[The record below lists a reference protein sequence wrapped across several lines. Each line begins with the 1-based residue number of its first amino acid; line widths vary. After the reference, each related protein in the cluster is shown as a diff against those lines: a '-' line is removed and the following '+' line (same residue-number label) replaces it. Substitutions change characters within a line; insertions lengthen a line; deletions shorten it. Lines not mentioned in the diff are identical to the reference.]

1 MSNNLGQLCVSTIHP
16 RFAARRRFAWQFG
29 IVLAVLSIFFMLV
42 ASPLAADE
50 GDVTIEGVVTAVPG
64 TADGLGRYTVDDGAQ
79 TYAVDADGDTE
90 FDGGLPGNDANVR
103 VDGRLR
109 GDGSILA
116 TRIRVQDESTPTPGE
131 TPEPTETPTVTP
143 TPDDGGD
150 DHGGESYVDPCLDVN
165 RDRWNGVVVSRPDG
179 DGLGT
184 WIIQIDSE
192 TQLTVVVG
200 AQTSLDYGL
209 PAANQWVEV
218 RGRLRDAQSC
228 TVDADR
234 LRPDEFR
241 GGEIVVRLTATDIVS
256 QTVAAE
262 YGMQAT
268 STLLRSGSIYLFTVV
283 DDDVIG
289 EDDHEQ
295 QIIDQMTADA
305 RVEWAEFNYVNSVP
319 VGEGYKTWGWGGVD
333 PTGYQSQ
340 SALRQVNLDAAHSAY
355 NGAGVTVAVLDTGV
369 DLQHPAL
376 LGKLLPG
383 RDMVDDDDVPQD
395 EGFGIAWGHGT
406 HVGGIVAVAAPDAAI
421 LPVRVLDSNGRGNM
435 FTLAY
440 AIEWAVDQGADVI
453 NLSVG
458 AESDSRVL
466 RDTIAEAVAQGVVVV
481 AAAGNLD
488 SAVVQYPAGYPG
500 VLSVTAVD
508 GDNAK
513 ASFASFGADWV
524 DIAAPG
530 VGITSTIVGPQG
542 SGYAS
547 WSGTSMSAP
556 FVAGAAALVRQAD
569 PGAAPAQIASQLT
582 ATAANID
589 AVNPAY
595 AGQLGRLLDA
605 AAALDVARPDDPGAD
620 RLRVFLPTI
629 RLQ

>member
-1 MSNNLGQLCVSTIHP
+1 MSNNLRQLYTSNVRLRCST
-16 RFAARRRFAWQFG
+16 RRRFAWQFG
-29 IVLAVLSIFFMLV
+29 LALTALSILLLLV

-79 TYAVDADGDTE
+79 TYAVDADGNTE
-90 FDGGLPGNDANVR
+90 FDAGLPVADATVR
-103 VDGRLR
+103 VDGQLR

-116 TRIRVQDESTPTPGE
+116 TRIRVQDESTSTPAPSE
-131 TPEPTETPTVTP
+131 TPEPTETPTATP
-143 TPDDGGD
+143 GDGSD
-150 DHGGESYVDPCLDVN
+150 DHGGETYVDPCLDVN

-184 WIIQIDSE
+184 WIIQLDSE

-200 AQTSLDYGL
+200 AQTTLDYGV

-241 GGEIVVRLTATDIVS
+241 GGEIVVRLASTDVVS

-283 DDDVIG
+283 DDDGLG

-295 QIIDQMTADA
+295 QIIDQMVADA
-305 RVEWAEFNYVNSVP
+305 RIEWAEFNYVNSVP

-333 PTGYQSQ
+333 PLGYQTQ
-340 SALRQVNLDAAHSAY
+340 SAVRQVNLDAAHSAY
-355 NGAGVTVAVLDTGV
+355 NGAGVTVAVLDTGI

-440 AIEWAVDQGADVI
+440 AIEWAVAQGADVI

-481 AAAGNLD
+481 AAAGNLN
-488 SAVVQYPAGYPG
+488 SAAVQYPAGYPD

-508 GDNAK
+508 GANVK
-513 ASFASFGADWV
+513 ASFASYGAGWV

-556 FVAGAAALVRQAD
+556 FVAGAAALVRQAE
-569 PGAAPAQIASQLT
+569 PTAAPAQIASRLT
-582 ATAANID
+582 AAAADID
-589 AVNPAY
+589 ALNPTH
-595 AGQLGRLLDA
+595 AGQLGGLLDA
-605 AAALDVARPDDPGAD
+605 AAALDVTRPEDPGAD
-620 RLRVFLPTI
+620 LRRVFLPTI

>member
-1 MSNNLGQLCVSTIHP
+1 MSNNLRQLYTSNVRLRCST
-16 RFAARRRFAWQFG
+16 RRRFAWQFG
-29 IVLAVLSIFFMLV
+29 VALTALSILLLLV

-79 TYAVDADGDTE
+79 TYAVDADGNTE
-90 FDGGLPGNDANVR
+90 FDAGLPVADATVR
-103 VDGRLR
+103 VDGQLR

-116 TRIRVQDESTPTPGE
+116 TRIRVQDESTSTPEPSE
-131 TPEPTETPTVTP
+131 TPEPTETPTATP
-143 TPDDGGD
+143 GDGSD
-150 DHGGESYVDPCLDVN
+150 DHGGETYVDPCLDVN

-184 WIIQIDSE
+184 WIIQLDSE

-200 AQTSLDYGL
+200 AQTTLDYGV

-241 GGEIVVRLTATDIVS
+241 GGEIVVRLASTDVVS

-283 DDDVIG
+283 DDDGLG

-295 QIIDQMTADA
+295 QIIDQMVADA
-305 RVEWAEFNYVNSVP
+305 RIEWAEFNYVNSVP

-333 PTGYQSQ
+333 PLGYQTQ
-340 SALRQVNLDAAHSAY
+340 SAVRQVNLDAAHSAY

-481 AAAGNLD
+481 AAAGNLN
-488 SAVVQYPAGYPG
+488 SAAVQYPAGYPD

-508 GDNAK
+508 GANVK
-513 ASFASFGADWV
+513 ASFASYGAGWV

-556 FVAGAAALVRQAD
+556 FVAGAAALVRQAE
-569 PGAAPAQIASQLT
+569 PTAAPAQIASRLT
-582 ATAANID
+582 AAAADID
-589 AVNPAY
+589 ALNPTH
-595 AGQLGRLLDA
+595 AGQLGGLLDA
-605 AAALDVARPDDPGAD
+605 AAALDVTRPEDPGAD
-620 RLRVFLPTI
+620 LRRVFLPTI

>member
-1 MSNNLGQLCVSTIHP
+1 MSNNLRQLYTSNV
-16 RFAARRRFAWQFG
+16 RLRRLARPRFAWQFG
-29 IVLAVLSIFFMLV
+29 LALAALSILLLLV

-64 TADGLGRYTVDDGAQ
+64 TADGLGRYMVDDGAQ
-79 TYAVDADGDTE
+79 TYAVDADGNTE
-90 FDGGLPGNDANVR
+90 FDAGLPATAATVR
-103 VDGRLR
+103 VDGQRR

-116 TRIRVQDESTPTPGE
+116 TRIRVQDESTSTPEPSE
-131 TPEPTETPTVTP
+131 TPEPTETPTATP
-143 TPDDGGD
+143 GDGSD
-150 DHGGESYVDPCLDVN
+150 DHGGETYVDPCLDVN

-184 WIIQIDSE
+184 WIIQLDSE

-200 AQTSLDYGL
+200 AQTTLDYGV

-241 GGEIVVRLTATDIVS
+241 GGEIVVRLASTDVVS

-283 DDDVIG
+283 DDDVID

-295 QIIDQMTADA
+295 QIIDQMVADA
-305 RVEWAEFNYVNSVP
+305 RIEWAEFNYVNSVP

-333 PTGYQSQ
+333 PLGYQTQ
-340 SALRQVNLDAAHSAY
+340 SAVRQVNLDAAHSAY
-355 NGAGVTVAVLDTGV
+355 NGAGVTVAVLDTGI

-376 LGKLLPG
+376 LGKVLPG

-440 AIEWAVDQGADVI
+440 AIEWAVAQGADVI

-481 AAAGNLD
+481 AAAGNLN
-488 SAVVQYPAGYPG
+488 SAAVQYPAGYPD
-500 VLSVTAVD
+500 VLGVTAVD
-508 GDNAK
+508 GANVK
-513 ASFASFGADWV
+513 ASFASYGAGWV

-556 FVAGAAALVRQAD
+556 FVAGAAALVRQAE
-569 PGAAPAQIASQLT
+569 PTAAPAQIASRLT
-582 ATAANID
+582 AAAADID
-589 AVNPAY
+589 ALNPAH
-595 AGQLGRLLDA
+595 AGQLGGLLDA
-605 AAALDVARPDDPGAD
+605 AAALDVTRPEDPGAD
-620 RLRVFLPTI
+620 LRRVFLPTI

>member
-1 MSNNLGQLCVSTIHP
+1 MSNNLRQLYTSNV
-16 RFAARRRFAWQFG
+16 RLRRLARRRFAWQFG
-29 IVLAVLSIFFMLV
+29 LALTALSILLLLV

-79 TYAVDADGDTE
+79 TYAVDADGNTE
-90 FDGGLPGNDANVR
+90 FDAGLPVADATVR
-103 VDGRLR
+103 VDGQLR

-116 TRIRVQDESTPTPGE
+116 TRIRVQDESTSTPEPSE
-131 TPEPTETPTVTP
+131 TPEPTETPTATP
-143 TPDDGGD
+143 GDGSD
-150 DHGGESYVDPCLDVN
+150 DHGGETYVDPCLDVN

-184 WIIQIDSE
+184 WIIQLDSE

-200 AQTSLDYGL
+200 AQTTLDYGV

-241 GGEIVVRLTATDIVS
+241 GGEIVVRLASTDVVS

-283 DDDVIG
+283 DDDGLG

-295 QIIDQMTADA
+295 QIIDQMVADA
-305 RVEWAEFNYVNSVP
+305 RIEWAEFNYVNSVP

-333 PTGYQSQ
+333 PLGYQTQ
-340 SALRQVNLDAAHSAY
+340 SAVRQVNLDAAHSAY
-355 NGAGVTVAVLDTGV
+355 NGAGVTVAVLDTGL

-440 AIEWAVDQGADVI
+440 AIEWAVAQGADVI

-481 AAAGNLD
+481 AAAGNLN
-488 SAVVQYPAGYPG
+488 SAAVQYPAGYPD

-508 GDNAK
+508 GANVK
-513 ASFASFGADWV
+513 ASFASYGAGWV

-556 FVAGAAALVRQAD
+556 FVAGAAALVRQAE
-569 PGAAPAQIASQLT
+569 PTAAPAQIASRLT
-582 ATAANID
+582 AAAADID
-589 AVNPAY
+589 ALNPAH
-595 AGQLGRLLDA
+595 AGQLGGLLDA
-605 AAALDVARPDDPGAD
+605 AAALDVTRPEDPGAD
-620 RLRVFLPTI
+620 LRRVFLPTI